1 MVVWKGVPAAC
12 WKVTKCLREFG
23 PDIMRDGL
31 ENLPIR
37 VGFAFSFWARLSF
50 RSILL
55 NQLMTSAAALST
67 EIVVN
72 LDACTSA
79 IRANDLQA
87 GVLGAVDYM
96 ASLHDEVDEHT
107 WEAVVL
113 PVVLAHELHQMML
126 EDPYTG
132 RAFHKPRGYAGD
144 AEIMDYLYYR
154 NPPAGASPLGQQ
166 LFAITTMLP
175 NSLSIADRRH
185 RVAQLIDNAADA
197 RHRPVRVLAVASGH
211 LREAE
216 LSTAIRRGAVREIV
230 ALDQDLRSLEV
241 VQRDYSRLPIKCA
254 PQSIQRLLTP
264 RPDLGKFDVIYSA
277 GMFNYLPDPLAWRLF
292 SFMFDLLSPGGTL
305 MAANFL
311 PGNANRAYMESFMD
325 WRVIMRD
332 ETQMMQL
339 VSELPAANIAERSIS
354 TDLGKN
360 IAYLQIMKA

>member
-1 MVVWKGVPAAC
+1 
-12 WKVTKCLREFG
+12 
-23 PDIMRDGL
+23 
-31 ENLPIR
+31 
-37 VGFAFSFWARLSF
+37 
-50 RSILL
+50 
-55 NQLMTSAAALST
+55 MTSAAALST

-72 LDACTSA
+72 LDACIGA

-154 NPPAGASPLGQQ
+154 NPPAGASSLGQQ

-325 WRVIMRD
+325 WRIIMRD

-339 VSELPAANIAERSIS
+339 VSELPAAHIAERSIS